1 MLPEKQTVYMNA
13 SIIYHTDF
21 GLGFRQQSN
30 HTTYNIRD
38 NSIVRLAALGTLLCT
53 TPYQHCCQN
62 RGQWHY
68 PNGSAVPTSQSGTI
82 LFTSRN
88 DQGILS
94 LKRRTDFQETIPG
107 VDGVYEC
114 QIPDING
121 RTQTLSAWIFSGPL
135 CKFSALLHFCFECA
149 LKCNPHV
156 GMTHIYMTNLL
167 IRT

>member
-1 MLPEKQTVYMNA
+1 MSCLSCFFN
-13 SIIYHTDF
+13 TDL
-21 GLGFRQQSN
+21 GLRLRHQSN
-30 HTTYNIRD
+30 HTAYNIQD

-68 PNGSAVPTSQSGTI
+68 PNGSVVPTSQDGTV
-82 LFTSRN
+82 LFTSRT
-88 DQGILS
+88 DQGGLN

-114 QIPDING
+114 QIPDVNG

-135 CKFSALLHFCFECA
+135 CKFSALLHYLF
-149 LKCNPHV
+149 
-156 GMTHIYMTNLL
+156 
-167 IRT
+167 